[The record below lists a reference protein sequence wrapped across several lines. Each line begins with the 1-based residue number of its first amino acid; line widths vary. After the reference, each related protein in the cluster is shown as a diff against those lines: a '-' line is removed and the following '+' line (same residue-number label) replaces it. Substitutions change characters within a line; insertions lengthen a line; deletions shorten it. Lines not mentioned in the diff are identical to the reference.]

1 MKALVDV
8 LIRFGHV
15 FILEIYIYI
24 YIVKLKKQ
32 TSSSKYAFC
41 SLTLSKIVVNNFYYY

>member
-1 MKALVDV
+1 MNALVDA

-15 FILEIYIYI
+15 FILDIYF
-24 YIVKLKKQ
+24 VKLKKQ